1 MCMYMCTCIYIYIY
15 VYMYIY
21 IYHIISY
28 HIAEVGGGPRHPHQ
42 SNKYIENSNN
52 QYNTYIN
59 RIVLMITQL

>member
-1 MCMYMCTCIYIYIY
+1 
-15 VYMYIY
+15 MYIY